1 MSQLGTIHR
10 SRFFTWSTALMGA
23 LLCAPAWS
31 SSPAADAPWPNKP
44 ITLVVPY
51 TPGGTADALARVLAQ
66 HLGTRL
72 KVSVVVLNKAGASGV
87 IGAAS
92 VAQAPADGYTVL
104 YDATP
109 LSINPHLQKLPFD
122 AAKDLQPVALAG
134 VTPMLVVVPKNSPYN
149 TLQELIAAATKAS
162 GKLTFCS
169 GGQGTVQYMGAELF
183 NQGVGIKMLHV
194 PYRAGGLALQAI
206 LAGEVDMG
214 FFNLP
219 ALSSHIKGG
228 ALKPLAITSA
238 KRNPLF
244 PNVPTISEAGVK
256 NYEVYEWNGMFVPS
270 TTPAEI
276 VTRLN
281 TAVREVLAMPEVKAR
296 FDALGSEIVGSQPD
310 EFRKRL
316 AAESARWAETI
327 KAAGIKKE

>member
-1 MSQLGTIHR
+1 MNRRNFNVLAAALAA
-10 SRFFTWSTALMGA
+10 FTAIPATAQSTR
-23 LLCAPAWS
+23 
-31 SSPAADAPWPNKP
+31 PNRP

-51 TPGGTADALARVLAQ
+51 APGGTADALARVLAQ

-122 AAKDLQPVALAG
+122 AAKDLQPVALVG

-149 TLQELIAAATKAS
+149 TLQELIAAAAKAS

>member
-1 MSQLGTIHR
+1 MNRRNFNVLAAALAA
-10 SRFFTWSTALMGA
+10 FTAIPATAQST
-23 LLCAPAWS
+23 
-31 SSPAADAPWPNKP
+31 WPNKP

-51 TPGGTADALARVLAQ
+51 APGGTADALARVLAQ

-122 AAKDLQPVALAG
+122 AAKDLQPVALVG

-270 TTPAEI
+270 TKPAEI

>member
-1 MSQLGTIHR
+1 MNRRNFNVLAAALAA
-10 SRFFTWSTALMGA
+10 FTAIPATAQST
-23 LLCAPAWS
+23 
-31 SSPAADAPWPNKP
+31 WPNKP

-51 TPGGTADALARVLAQ
+51 APGGTADTLARVLAQ

-122 AAKDLQPVALAG
+122 AAKDLQPVALVG

-149 TLQELIAAATKAS
+149 TLQELIAAAAKAS

>member
-1 MSQLGTIHR
+1 MNRRNFNVLAAALAA
-10 SRFFTWSTALMGA
+10 FTAIPATAQST
-23 LLCAPAWS
+23 
-31 SSPAADAPWPNKP
+31 WPNKP

-51 TPGGTADALARVLAQ
+51 APGGTADALARVLAQ

-122 AAKDLQPVALAG
+122 AAKDLQPVALVG

-149 TLQELIAAATKAS
+149 TLQELIAAAAKAS
-162 GKLTFCS
+162 GNLTFCS

>member
-1 MSQLGTIHR
+1 MNRRNFNVLAAALAA
-10 SRFFTWSTALMGA
+10 FTAIPATAQST
-23 LLCAPAWS
+23 
-31 SSPAADAPWPNKP
+31 WPNKP

-51 TPGGTADALARVLAQ
+51 APGGTADALARVLAQ

-122 AAKDLQPVALAG
+122 AAKDLQPVALVG

-149 TLQELIAAATKAS
+149 TLQELIAAAAKAS

-228 ALKPLAITSA
+228 ALKPLAITSG

-244 PNVPTISEAGVK
+244 PTVPTISETGVK
-256 NYEVYEWNGMFVPS
+256 GYEVYEWNGMFVPS
-270 TTPAEI
+270 ATPADI

-281 TAVREVLAMPEVKAR
+281 AAVREVLAMPEVKAR
-296 FDALGSEIVGSQPD
+296 FEALGSEIVGSQPD

>member
-1 MSQLGTIHR
+1 MNRRNFNVLAAALAA
-10 SRFFTWSTALMGA
+10 FTAIPATAQST
-23 LLCAPAWS
+23 
-31 SSPAADAPWPNKP
+31 WPNRP

-51 TPGGTADALARVLAQ
+51 APGGTADALARVLAQ

-122 AAKDLQPVALAG
+122 AAKDLQPVALVG

-149 TLQELIAAATKAS
+149 TLQELIAAAAKAS

-296 FDALGSEIVGSQPD
+296 FDALGSEIVGSHPD

>member
-1 MSQLGTIHR
+1 MNRRNFNVLAA
-10 SRFFTWSTALMGA
+10 ALAAGFGA
-23 LLCAPAWS
+23 L
-31 SSPAADAPWPNKP
+31 PAAASSWPSKP

-51 TPGGTADALARVLAQ
+51 APGGTADALARVLAQ

-92 VAQAPADGYTVL
+92 VAQAQPDGYTVL

-122 AAKDLQPVALAG
+122 ADKDLQPVALVG

-149 TLQELIAAATKAS
+149 TLQELIAAAAKEP
-162 GKLTFCS
+162 GKLTFGS

-238 KRNPLF
+238 KRNSLF
-244 PNVPTISEAGVK
+244 PNVPTIGEAGVK
-256 NYEVYEWNGMFVPS
+256 GYEVYEWNGMFVPS
-270 TTPAEI
+270 ATPAEI
-276 VTRLN
+276 VARLN
-281 TAVREVLAMPEVKAR
+281 AAVREVLAMPEVKAR

-310 EFRKRL
+310 EFRRRL

>member
-1 MSQLGTIHR
+1 MNRRNFNVLAAALAAG
-10 SRFFTWSTALMGA
+10 FSTL
-23 LLCAPAWS
+23 S
-31 SSPAADAPWPNKP
+31 AAASNWPSKP

-51 TPGGTADALARVLAQ
+51 APGGTADALARVLAQ

-72 KVSVVVLNKAGASGV
+72 KASVVVLNKAGASGV

-92 VAQAPADGYTVL
+92 VAQAQPDGYTVL

-122 AAKDLQPVALAG
+122 AEKDLQPVALVG
-134 VTPMLVVVPKNSPYN
+134 VTPMLVVVPRNSPYN
-149 TLQELIAAATKAS
+149 TLQELIAAASKAP
-162 GKLTFCS
+162 GKLTFAS

-183 NQGVGIKMLHV
+183 NQGVGIKLLHV

-228 ALKPLAITSA
+228 SLKPLAITSA

-244 PNVPTISEAGVK
+244 PNVPTIGEAGVK
-256 NYEVYEWNGMFVPS
+256 GYEVYEWNGMFVPS
-270 TTPAEI
+270 ATPADI
-276 VTRLN
+276 VARLN
-281 TAVREVLAMPEVKAR
+281 AAVREVLALPEVKAR
-296 FDALGSEIVGSQPD
+296 FDALGSEIVGSQPE

-327 KAAGIKKE
+327 QAAGIKKE

>member
-1 MSQLGTIHR
+1 MNRRNFNVLAA
-10 SRFFTWSTALMGA
+10 ALAAGFGA
-23 LLCAPAWS
+23 L
-31 SSPAADAPWPNKP
+31 PAAASSWPSKP

-51 TPGGTADALARVLAQ
+51 APGGTADALARVLAQ

-122 AAKDLQPVALAG
+122 ADKDLQPVTLVG
-134 VTPMLVVVPKNSPYN
+134 VTPMLVVVPKSSPYN
-149 TLQELIAAATKAS
+149 TLQELIAAAAKEP
-162 GKLTFCS
+162 GKLTFGS

-244 PNVPTISEAGVK
+244 PNVPTIGEAGVK
-256 NYEVYEWNGMFVPS
+256 GYEVYEWNGMFVPS
-270 TTPAEI
+270 ATPAEI
-276 VTRLN
+276 VARLN
-281 TAVREVLAMPEVKAR
+281 AAVREVLAMPEVKAR

-310 EFRKRL
+310 EFRRRL

>member
-1 MSQLGTIHR
+1 MNRRNFNVLAAALAA
-10 SRFFTWSTALMGA
+10 FTAIPATAQST
-23 LLCAPAWS
+23 
-31 SSPAADAPWPNKP
+31 WPNRP

-51 TPGGTADALARVLAQ
+51 APGGTADALARVLAQ

-122 AAKDLQPVALAG
+122 AAKDLQPVALVG

-149 TLQELIAAATKAS
+149 TLQELIAAAAKAS

-281 TAVREVLAMPEVKAR
+281 TAVRDVLAMPEVKAR

>member
-1 MSQLGTIHR
+1 MNRRNFNVLAAALAA
-10 SRFFTWSTALMGA
+10 FTAIPATAQST
-23 LLCAPAWS
+23 
-31 SSPAADAPWPNKP
+31 WPNRP

-51 TPGGTADALARVLAQ
+51 APGGTADALARVLAQ

-122 AAKDLQPVALAG
+122 AAKDLQPVALVG

-149 TLQELIAAATKAS
+149 TLQELIAAAAKAS

>member
-1 MSQLGTIHR
+1 MNRRNFNVLAAALAA
-10 SRFFTWSTALMGA
+10 FTAIPATAQST
-23 LLCAPAWS
+23 
-31 SSPAADAPWPNKP
+31 WPNKP

-51 TPGGTADALARVLAQ
+51 APGGTADALARVLAQ

-122 AAKDLQPVALAG
+122 AAKDLQPVALVG

-149 TLQELIAAATKAS
+149 TLQELIAAAAKAPD
-162 GKLTFCS
+162 KLTFCS

>member
-1 MSQLGTIHR
+1 MKRRTFDRTLVSLA
-10 SRFFTWSTALMGA
+10 ALA
-23 LLCAPAWS
+23 AACAFAPAQ
-31 SSPAADAPWPNKP
+31 AAWPDKP
-44 ITLVVPY
+44 ISIVVPY
-51 TPGGTADALARVLAQ
+51 APGGTADALARVVAQ
-66 HLGTRL
+66 HLQTRL
-72 KVSVVVLNKAGASGV
+72 KTTVVVLNKAGASGV
-87 IGAAS
+87 IGEGE
-92 VAQAPADGYTVL
+92 VARAPADGYTVL

-122 AAKDLQPVALAG
+122 AAKDLQPVALVG

-149 TLQELIAAATKAS
+149 TLQELIAAAAKAS

>member
-1 MSQLGTIHR
+1 MSN
-10 SRFFTWSTALMGA
+10 
-23 LLCAPAWS
+23 P
-31 SSPAADAPWPNKP
+31 SSPAIESILPVPV
-44 ITLVVPY
+44 LVVEDEPLLQQRLCAVLMQLGY
-51 TPGGTADALARVLAQ
+51 AQDALLM
-66 HLGTRL
+66 
-72 KVSVVVLNKAGASGV
+72 
-87 IGAAS
+87 AAS
-92 VAQAPADGYTVL
+92 LAEARACLAV
-104 YDATP
+104 
-109 LSINPHLQKLPFD
+109 
-122 AAKDLQPVALAG
+122 QPVALVG

-149 TLQELIAAATKAS
+149 TLQELIAAAAKAA
-162 GKLTFCS
+162 GKLAFCS

-296 FDALGSEIVGSQPD
+296 FDALGSESVGSQPD

>member
-1 MSQLGTIHR
+1 MNRRNFNVLAAALAA
-10 SRFFTWSTALMGA
+10 FTAIPATAQST
-23 LLCAPAWS
+23 
-31 SSPAADAPWPNKP
+31 WPNRP

-51 TPGGTADALARVLAQ
+51 APGGTADALARVLAQ

-122 AAKDLQPVALAG
+122 AAKDLQPVALVG

-149 TLQELIAAATKAS
+149 TLQELIAAAAKAS

-327 KAAGIKKE
+327 KAADIKKE

>member
-1 MSQLGTIHR
+1 MNRRNFNVLAAALAA
-10 SRFFTWSTALMGA
+10 FTAIPATAQST
-23 LLCAPAWS
+23 
-31 SSPAADAPWPNKP
+31 WPNKP

-51 TPGGTADALARVLAQ
+51 APGGTADALARVLAQ

-122 AAKDLQPVALAG
+122 AAKDLQPVALVG

-149 TLQELIAAATKAS
+149 TLQELIAAAAKAS

-228 ALKPLAITSA
+228 ALKPLAITSP

>member
-1 MSQLGTIHR
+1 MNRRNFNVLAAALAA
-10 SRFFTWSTALMGA
+10 FTAIPATAQST
-23 LLCAPAWS
+23 
-31 SSPAADAPWPNKP
+31 WPNKP

-51 TPGGTADALARVLAQ
+51 APGGTADALARVLAQ

-122 AAKDLQPVALAG
+122 AAKDLQPVALVR

-149 TLQELIAAATKAS
+149 TLQELIAAAAKAS

>member
-1 MSQLGTIHR
+1 MNRRNFNVLAAALAA
-10 SRFFTWSTALMGA
+10 FTAIPATAQST
-23 LLCAPAWS
+23 
-31 SSPAADAPWPNKP
+31 WPNKP

-51 TPGGTADALARVLAQ
+51 APGGTADALARVLAQ

-122 AAKDLQPVALAG
+122 AAKDLQPVALVG

-149 TLQELIAAATKAS
+149 TLQELIAAAARAS

>member
-1 MSQLGTIHR
+1 MNRRNFNVLAAALAA
-10 SRFFTWSTALMGA
+10 FTAI
-23 LLCAPAWS
+23 
-31 SSPAADAPWPNKP
+31 PAAAQSTWPNKP

-51 TPGGTADALARVLAQ
+51 APGGTADALARVLAQ

-122 AAKDLQPVALAG
+122 AAKDLQPVALVG

-149 TLQELIAAATKAS
+149 TLQELIAAAAKAPD
-162 GKLTFCS
+162 KLTFCS

>member
-1 MSQLGTIHR
+1 MNRRNFNVLAAALAA
-10 SRFFTWSTALMGA
+10 FTAIPATAQST
-23 LLCAPAWS
+23 
-31 SSPAADAPWPNKP
+31 WPNRP

-51 TPGGTADALARVLAQ
+51 APGGTADALARVLAQ

-122 AAKDLQPVALAG
+122 AAKDLQPVALVG

-149 TLQELIAAATKAS
+149 TLQELIAAAAKAS
-162 GKLTFCS
+162 GNLTFCS

>member
-1 MSQLGTIHR
+1 MNRRNFNVLAAALAA
-10 SRFFTWSTALMGA
+10 FTAI
-23 LLCAPAWS
+23 
-31 SSPAADAPWPNKP
+31 PAAAQSTWPNKP

-51 TPGGTADALARVLAQ
+51 APGGTADALARVLAQ

-122 AAKDLQPVALAG
+122 AAKDLQPVALVG

-149 TLQELIAAATKAS
+149 TLQELIAAAAKAS
-162 GKLTFCS
+162 GNLTFCS

-327 KAAGIKKE
+327 KAAGI

>member
-1 MSQLGTIHR
+1 MNRRNFNVLAAALAA
-10 SRFFTWSTALMGA
+10 FTAIPATAQSA
-23 LLCAPAWS
+23 
-31 SSPAADAPWPNKP
+31 WPNKP

-51 TPGGTADALARVLAQ
+51 APGGTADALARVLAQ

-122 AAKDLQPVALAG
+122 AAKDLQPVALVG

>member
-1 MSQLGTIHR
+1 MNRRNFNVLAAALAA
-10 SRFFTWSTALMGA
+10 FTAIPATAQST
-23 LLCAPAWS
+23 
-31 SSPAADAPWPNKP
+31 WPNKP

-51 TPGGTADALARVLAQ
+51 APGGTADALARVLAQ

-122 AAKDLQPVALAG
+122 AAKDLQPVALVG

-149 TLQELIAAATKAS
+149 TLQELIAAAAKAS

-327 KAAGIKKE
+327 KAADIKKE

>member
-1 MSQLGTIHR
+1 MNRRNFNVLAAALAA
-10 SRFFTWSTALMGA
+10 FTAIPATAQST
-23 LLCAPAWS
+23 
-31 SSPAADAPWPNKP
+31 WPNKP

-51 TPGGTADALARVLAQ
+51 APGGTADALARVLAQ

-122 AAKDLQPVALAG
+122 AAKDLQPVALVG

-149 TLQELIAAATKAS
+149 TLQELIAAAAKAS

-228 ALKPLAITSA
+228 ALKPLAITSP

-327 KAAGIKKE
+327 KAADIKKE

>member
-1 MSQLGTIHR
+1 MNRRNFNVLAAALAA
-10 SRFFTWSTALMGA
+10 FTAI
-23 LLCAPAWS
+23 
-31 SSPAADAPWPNKP
+31 PAAAQSTWPNKP

-51 TPGGTADALARVLAQ
+51 APGGTADALARVLAQ

>member
-1 MSQLGTIHR
+1 MNRRNFNVLAAALAA
-10 SRFFTWSTALMGA
+10 FTAIPATAQSA
-23 LLCAPAWS
+23 
-31 SSPAADAPWPNKP
+31 WPNKP

-51 TPGGTADALARVLAQ
+51 APGGTADALARVLAQ

-122 AAKDLQPVALAG
+122 AAKDLQPVALVG

-149 TLQELIAAATKAS
+149 TLQELIAAAAKAS

-327 KAAGIKKE
+327 KAADIKKE

>member
-1 MSQLGTIHR
+1 MNRRNFNVLAAALAA
-10 SRFFTWSTALMGA
+10 FTAIPATAQSA
-23 LLCAPAWS
+23 
-31 SSPAADAPWPNKP
+31 WPNKP

-51 TPGGTADALARVLAQ
+51 APGGTADALARVLAQ

-122 AAKDLQPVALAG
+122 AAKDLQPVALVG

-149 TLQELIAAATKAS
+149 TLQELIAAAAKAS

>member
-1 MSQLGTIHR
+1 PC
-10 SRFFTWSTALMGA
+10 SR
-23 LLCAPAWS
+23 P
-31 SSPAADAPWPNKP
+31 
-44 ITLVVPY
+44 
-51 TPGGTADALARVLAQ
+51 
-66 HLGTRL
+66 
-72 KVSVVVLNKAGASGV
+72 
-87 IGAAS
+87 
-92 VAQAPADGYTVL
+92 QAPADGYTVL

-122 AAKDLQPVALAG
+122 AAKDLQPVALVG

-149 TLQELIAAATKAS
+149 TLQELIAAAAKAS

>member
-1 MSQLGTIHR
+1 MNRRNFNVLAA
-10 SRFFTWSTALMGA
+10 ALAAAGFSA
-23 LLCAPAWS
+23 L
-31 SSPAADAPWPNKP
+31 PAAASTWPSKP

-51 TPGGTADALARVLAQ
+51 APGGTADALARVLAQ
-66 HLGTRL
+66 HLGTKL
-72 KVSVVVLNKAGASGV
+72 KASVVVLNKAGASGV

-92 VAQAPADGYTVL
+92 VAQAQPDGYTVL

-122 AAKDLQPVALAG
+122 AEKDLQPVALVG
-134 VTPMLVVVPKNSPYN
+134 VTPMLVVVPRNSPYN
-149 TLQELIAAATKAS
+149 TLQELIAAAAKAP
-162 GKLTFCS
+162 GKLTFAS

-183 NQGVGIKMLHV
+183 NQGVGIKLLHV

-228 ALKPLAITSA
+228 SLKPLAITSA

-244 PNVPTISEAGVK
+244 PNVPTIGEAGVK
-256 NYEVYEWNGMFVPS
+256 GYEVYEWNGMFVPS
-270 TTPAEI
+270 ATPADI
-276 VTRLN
+276 VARLN
-281 TAVREVLAMPEVKAR
+281 AAVREVLALPEVKAR

-316 AAESARWAETI
+316 AAESTRWAETI

>member
-1 MSQLGTIHR
+1 MNRRHFNVLAA
-10 SRFFTWSTALMGA
+10 ALAAAGFSA
-23 LLCAPAWS
+23 L
-31 SSPAADAPWPNKP
+31 PAAASTWPSKP

-51 TPGGTADALARVLAQ
+51 APGGTADALARVLAQ
-66 HLGTRL
+66 HLGTKL
-72 KVSVVVLNKAGASGV
+72 KASVVVLNKAGASGV

-92 VAQAPADGYTVL
+92 VAQAQPDGYTVL

-122 AAKDLQPVALAG
+122 AEKDLQPVALVG

-149 TLQELIAAATKAS
+149 TLQELIAAASKAP
-162 GKLTFCS
+162 GKLTFAS

-183 NQGVGIKMLHV
+183 NQGVGIKLLHV

-244 PNVPTISEAGVK
+244 PNVPTIGEAGVK
-256 NYEVYEWNGMFVPS
+256 GYEVYEWNGMFVPNG
-270 TTPAEI
+270 TPAEI
-276 VTRLN
+276 VARLN
-281 TAVREVLAMPEVKAR
+281 SAVREVLAMPEVKAR

>member
-1 MSQLGTIHR
+1 MNRRNFNVLAAALAA
-10 SRFFTWSTALMGA
+10 FTAIPATAQSA
-23 LLCAPAWS
+23 
-31 SSPAADAPWPNKP
+31 WPNKP

-51 TPGGTADALARVLAQ
+51 APGGTADALARVLAQ

-122 AAKDLQPVALAG
+122 AAKDLQPVALVG
-134 VTPMLVVVPKNSPYN
+134 VTPMLVVVPKNSPNN
-149 TLQELIAAATKAS
+149 TLQELIAAAAKAS

>member
-1 MSQLGTIHR
+1 MNRRNFNVLAAALAA
-10 SRFFTWSTALMGA
+10 FTAIPATAQST
-23 LLCAPAWS
+23 
-31 SSPAADAPWPNKP
+31 WPNRP

-51 TPGGTADALARVLAQ
+51 APGGTADALARVLAQ

-122 AAKDLQPVALAG
+122 AAKDLQPVALVG